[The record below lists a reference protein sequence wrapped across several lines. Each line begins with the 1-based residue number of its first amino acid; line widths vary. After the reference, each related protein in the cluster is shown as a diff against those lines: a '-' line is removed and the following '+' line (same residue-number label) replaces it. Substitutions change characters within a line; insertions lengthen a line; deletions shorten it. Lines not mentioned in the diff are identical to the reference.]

1 MIYTV
6 TFSPS
11 VDYVIHIDN
20 IKTGIVNRTENEE
33 IYFGGK
39 GINVSLVLAELGV
52 ESTALGFVAGFTGDA
67 IENHLKNAG
76 IRTDFVHLDSG
87 FSRINV
93 KIKSGGETEINGQGA
108 DIPQD
113 KLNEFFKKIDML
125 NHGDMLVLSGNIPKS
140 LPDDI
145 YGQIL
150 ERIEKND
157 KYVRTFVDASGNLL
171 LNTLKYEPFLIKPNQ
186 AELEG
191 IFGKKLSNV
200 AEVLECAVKLREM
213 GAKSVLVS
221 RAEKSAV
228 FINEHGKVLICNS
241 CIGKL
246 KNSVGAG
253 DSTIAGFIAGLI
265 TDCKCHSYDY
275 ALKLGLATG
284 SATAFSDGLAKKD
297 DVFRLFDK
305 FYG

>member
-11 VDYVIHIDN
+11 VDYVIHIDD
-20 IKTGIVNRTENEE
+20 IKSGIVNRTNSEE

-76 IRTDFVHLDSG
+76 IRTDFVHLDNG

-93 KIKSGGETEINGQGA
+93 KIKSGEETEINGQGA
-108 DIPQD
+108 DISQD

-191 IFGKKLSNV
+191 IFGRKLSNV

-228 FINEHGKVLICNS
+228 FINEQGEVLICNS

-265 TDCKCHSYDY
+265 TDHKCHNYDY
-275 ALKLGLATG
+275 ALKLGLAAG

-297 DVFRLFDK
+297 DVFRLFDE
-305 FYG
+305 FYD